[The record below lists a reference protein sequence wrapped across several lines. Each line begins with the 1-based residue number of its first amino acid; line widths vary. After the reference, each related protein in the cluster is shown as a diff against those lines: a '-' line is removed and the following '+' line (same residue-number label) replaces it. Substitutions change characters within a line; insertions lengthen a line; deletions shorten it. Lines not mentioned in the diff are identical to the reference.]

1 VQIAYPVRVTGT
13 RWLTAEEQQAWR
25 AYLEATYLLFDTLDR
40 QLQRDAGIPHGYY
53 EILVRLSEAP
63 GRAMRMSDLADR
75 CHSSRSRLSHAVGRL
90 EEAGWVRRETV
101 ESDRRGAV
109 AVLTPEGRA
118 ALEAAAPIHVGGVR
132 RHLFDRLTPEQV
144 RALGEIS
151 RTLYKPVEGA
161 GPVG

>member
-1 VQIAYPVRVTGT
+1 MTVHG
-13 RWLTAEEQQAWR
+13 LDDEEQATWR
-25 AYLEATYLLFDTLDR
+25 AFLAATRLLMDLLDR
-40 QLQRDAGIPHGYY
+40 ELQAGAGMPHSYY

-63 GRAMRMSDLADR
+63 ERSVRMSELADR

-109 AVLTPEGRA
+109 AELTPAGRA

-132 RHLFDRLTPEQV
+132 RHLFDRLTADQV
-144 RALGEIS
+144 QTLGEIS
-151 RTLYKPVEGA
+151 RTLYDHLEAATAA
-161 GPVG
+161 G